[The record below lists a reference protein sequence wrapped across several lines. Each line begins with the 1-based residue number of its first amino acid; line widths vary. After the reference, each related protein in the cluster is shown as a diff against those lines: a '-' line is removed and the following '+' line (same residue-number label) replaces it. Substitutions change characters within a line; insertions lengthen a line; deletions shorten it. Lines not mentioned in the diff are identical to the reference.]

1 MEFFQGSVDPGVEEE
16 INAIIEN
23 ATMTKG
29 KEGYINGSL
38 RQLSSN
44 SFLKPFLCIGILF
57 WCYNISGYGVITSY
71 SNDYFDN
78 AGAQAF
84 SYETESVIL
93 GSVRWI
99 LTFLAPF
106 ILLKLPKKWL
116 FVICGLVSSVGF
128 ILGDCYIVCS
138 MKVHLQELII
148 DTHSLWK
155 KFIDLFLN

>member
-1 MEFFQGSVDPGVEEE
+1 MLVYSNLKSLRKSMEFFQGSIDPGVEEE
-16 INAIIEN
+16 VNAIIEN

-38 RQLSSN
+38 RQLTSN
-44 SFLKPFLCIGILF
+44 SFLKPFLCIGILY
-57 WCYNISGYGVITSY
+57 WSYNMSGYGVIPSY

-106 ILLKLPKKWL
+106 ILLKLPKKCL
-116 FVICGLVSSVGF
+116 FVICGLVSSVGY
-128 ILGDCYIVCS
+128 ILGEYVILYVP
-138 MKVHLQELII
+138 
-148 DTHSLWK
+148 
-155 KFIDLFLN
+155 